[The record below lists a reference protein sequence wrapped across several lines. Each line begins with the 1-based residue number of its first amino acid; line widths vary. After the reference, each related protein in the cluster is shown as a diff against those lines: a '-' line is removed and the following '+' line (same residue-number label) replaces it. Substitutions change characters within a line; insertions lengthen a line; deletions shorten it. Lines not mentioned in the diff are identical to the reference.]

1 MTSVV
6 KTEHIERDYENAKEQ
21 YALLGIDTDAVLATL
36 AEVQISLQCWQGD
49 DVGGFETPDAELSGG
64 GIQTTGNYPGKARTA
79 DELRQDL
86 AKVFSL
92 LPGSHRL
99 SLHAIYADLGGARVD
114 RDELEAKHFGQ
125 WMAWAKEQGV
135 KLDFNTTFFSHPKAD
150 DGKTLSHP
158 DESVRQFWIAHGI
171 ACRKIAEAMGKEQG
185 GACILNHWIPD
196 GEKDLPAD
204 RWAPRARLKESF
216 DKIFASDVDEN
227 CVKESV
233 ECKLFGIGSES
244 YVVGSHEF
252 YLAYALT
259 RNKMIC
265 LDTGHFHPT
274 EEVADKLS
282 AVLTFFEEILL
293 HISRGVRWDSD
304 HVVILNDEVRAIAEE
319 LVRGQALSRVH
330 LGLDFFDAS
339 INRLAAWIIGTRSV
353 LKALLIALLQPTD
366 QLQDAERLGD
376 SSLRLAM
383 MEDLKNM
390 PFGAVWNYH
399 CQRQGVPAGL
409 DWITEVKA
417 YEEAVLSTRG

>member
-1 MTSVV
+1 MTSIV
-6 KTEHIERDYENAKEQ
+6 KTEHIGRDYENAKEQ
-21 YALLGIDTDAVLATL
+21 YALLGVDTDAVLATL
-36 AEVQISLQCWQGD
+36 ADVQISLQCWQGD

-114 RDELEAKHFGQ
+114 RDALEAKHFVQ

-150 DGKTLSHP
+150 DGQTLSHA
-158 DESVRQFWIAHGI
+158 DESIRQFWIEHGL

-366 QLQDAERLGD
+366 QLQDAELRGD